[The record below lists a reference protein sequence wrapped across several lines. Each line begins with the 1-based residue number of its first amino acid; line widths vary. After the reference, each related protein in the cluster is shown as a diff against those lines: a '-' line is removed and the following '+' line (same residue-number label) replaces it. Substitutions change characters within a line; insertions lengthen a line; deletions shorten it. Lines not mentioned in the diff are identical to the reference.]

1 MKNLIAKTSSSCSSI
16 AVIADSILRTKSS
29 QHGVCFPKV
38 FFHLSIDNLHA
49 SPHSSVI
56 SCGNPILALSISG
69 CIYGSGD
76 LWRSVS
82 CSIPVCQNCREST
95 DLWSNL
101 DSVVPSW
108 LSSSDLRSKSLRSG
122 SFWRD
127 LQRRDLR
134 RDLDSIIPSWL
145 SSCGGEGGNLG
156 VALCAVDS
164 CVADRSWRASVKR

>member
-1 MKNLIAKTSSSCSSI
+1 MKNLIAKTSSSCSSV
-16 AVIADSILRTKSS
+16 AVIADSILRARFS

-38 FFHLSIDNLHA
+38 FFHLSINILHA
-49 SPHSSVI
+49 SPHSSVT

-69 CIYGSGD
+69 CTYGSGD
-76 LWRSVS
+76 LWSSVS
-82 CSIPVCQNCREST
+82 CSIPVCQNSRGST

-127 LQRRDLR
+127 LWRKDLWRDFRRDGR
-134 RDLDSIIPSWL
+134 PS
-145 SSCGGEGGNLG
+145 E
-156 VALCAVDS
+156 
-164 CVADRSWRASVKR
+164 KRPSERPGQHHSLVE